1 MANESL
7 NFSLHES
14 ANIFQ
19 VPPIPTPKQS
29 ITKETRFLI
38 CEARSRGSL
47 ISDIC
52 RNFDIDRSVV
62 IKILRRNLILPVEPN
77 SYKFASSEDWK
88 YYLNKMLKRI
98 SKWMILEQL
107 NLRYPMLFN
116 ECCLERMR
124 RLRKTLLKK

>member
-1 MANESL
+1 MECSILSDEYDSVLFNACTIQENIMSNESL

-52 RNFDIDRSVV
+52 RNFDVDRSLV
-62 IKILRRNLILPVEPN
+62 IRILHHNLILPVESN
-77 SYKFASSEDWK
+77 SYMFASSEN
-88 YYLNKMLKRI
+88 Y
-98 SKWMILEQL
+98 
-107 NLRYPMLFN
+107 
-116 ECCLERMR
+116 
-124 RLRKTLLKK
+124 